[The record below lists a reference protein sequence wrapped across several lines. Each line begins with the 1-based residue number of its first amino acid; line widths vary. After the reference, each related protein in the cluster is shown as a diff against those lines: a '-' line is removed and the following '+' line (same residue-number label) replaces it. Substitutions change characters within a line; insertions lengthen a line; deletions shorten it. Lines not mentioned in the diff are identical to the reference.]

1 MSQATI
7 PYGIPGINDLRSVHT
22 LDRVNIRFYN
32 CSQTNVD
39 LIWIDFEGRPIL
51 YTTIGAK
58 SFFDITTSAN
68 MLGSRFLKKV
78 REIAGTKDIEG
89 TVHRAL
95 TAPDADATE
104 LFATFRSTVD
114 RDEIIDVIVQQSIAH
129 SAICKKLTSG
139 HLEFLVEHYRLLAVG
154 SASTLLKKLAEKAT
168 TTSDGLRNI
177 IFLINHAI
185 QHMNVIGSEKLCHF
199 ILDYL
204 PSTINSLR
212 STAKGLIY
220 PLLQTYFDV
229 YIFLH
234 KDLASSRNDFGSGLV
249 DFEGDPFFTLLIECL
264 STKAASKHPALPDVP
279 SNDVD
284 WDMNAQA
291 TMSRYILRHATSI
304 RYQQNFA
311 EKLVFAIKTFLAFD
325 KVDELEES
333 IAESNLIL
341 RSDVESFWDPLSTAL
356 VSVLGTSFEN
366 EGTDSEPVK
375 KKRKKGIAAVSVDH
389 SSLKRLFTC
398 VDAREMTADKFAAMI
413 SLVIRG
419 TKSPDNSL
427 SIVSWDILYSLI
439 VEQSTDVAV
448 KLTTLPNEEI
458 TTALLDAPSFP
469 EGAELFKIYSLIWRI
484 FACNQKLLKKLRK
497 AEPSAETRDLFTV
510 AKLRL
515 ASSGAFSISQLGT
528 CLLDALVSWN
538 RDNVNE
544 AIELNVIDSKR
555 RKKLADFAFNSITD
569 HAATS
574 SQKSI
579 ALEFFKL
586 RAATFL
592 KESSKIEKAH
602 IERLLDWEI
611 LAAIEPHLV
620 ATIVEKAQPP
630 DLVKLIDSYPITS
643 NNSKLLLALDAVLC
657 PKLQKFVDPIV
668 EKLRTILSNSCEM
681 EESIQLS
688 ATILQ
693 NLCAPKNAINDLVGL
708 MTSLVLNLLTLPG
721 QKLSENS
728 YALVHCGKLLSS
740 LLRAA
745 PHKILH
751 DRCATYIGLFGLYL
765 QKVTSFVEKNP
776 GDGQIPQLRDSC
788 ERIVGGISTY
798 EEFFEMTIPGT
809 LASTVLG
816 WEHLPLTFI
825 RLTSIMRPKLSACL
839 ATNLPPSEKRAF
851 SRLMENVKRANKK
864 TS

>member
-1 MSQATI
+1 
-7 PYGIPGINDLRSVHT
+7 
-22 LDRVNIRFYN
+22 
-32 CSQTNVD
+32 
-39 LIWIDFEGRPIL
+39 
-51 YTTIGAK
+51 
-58 SFFDITTSAN
+58 

-249 DFEGDPFFTLLIECL
+249 DFESDPFFTLLIECL

-356 VSVLGTSFEN
+356 VSVLGASFEN

-375 KKRKKGIAAVSVDH
+375 KKRKKGIEAVSVDH

-484 FACNQKLLKKLRK
+484 FAFNQKLLKKLRK

-515 ASSGAFSISQLGT
+515 ASSGAFSISQISAEDVTHLVKATFDGEGRQLGT

-765 QKVTSFVEKNP
+765 QKVTSFVEKTLAMARFHNFA
-776 GDGQIPQLRDSC
+776 IVVK
-788 ERIVGGISTY
+788 RIVGGISTY